1 MSNDKKIYSS
11 PQYRNL
17 NTKPGT
23 PDSNFSKIYPKDDGW
38 YTLDDN
44 GKEVKLSGGII
55 KEGNGDGST
64 LRSDSENLA
73 DGDCSTVS
81 GGYLN
86 TAKYLASTISG
97 GISNIVDSP
106 FSTIGGGIEN
116 EIKYSCSCGEGGGS
130 SILGGGFNTIDGS
143 VSSISGGYINS
154 IKGNSSF
161 IGGGG
166 CNTIVGYKSSILGG
180 ERNSI
185 RNSDSSSI
193 LGGFKNT
200 INGNYSYIL
209 GGENNTASSCCST
222 IINGFES
229 TVSHCGSTVIGSN
242 MVSVCEETTH
252 MNKIHLRD
260 SGSTT
265 SFNPVLVLDTADNN
279 MVKTRNMG
287 GLFAQTATGTDIT
300 GTSDESSLII
310 GGTGGTGYLIIP
322 ENGLQIGDSFTAKLG
337 GEIKALNNENLR
349 LRIKTNGSVILADS
363 GVYTFKGDVGQ
374 SGANSWDLDVSFT
387 IRSLGGTGSASI
399 SSGGTFSYN
408 QDANYVLEGISFHTL
423 NNTDFD
429 TTILNTLEI
438 TAEWGSANASN
449 SIFSEYFVLTKIY

>member
-55 KEGNGDGST
+55 KEGNGEQST
-64 LRSDSENLA
+64 LRSDSQNLA

-86 TAKYLASTISG
+86 IAKYLGSTISG

-116 EIKYSCSCGEGGGS
+116 EIKWCCCCGDGGGS
-130 SILGGGFNTIDGS
+130 SILGGGFNIIDGS

-154 IKGNSSF
+154 IKGDASF

-166 CNTIVGYKSSILGG
+166 RNTIVGFNSSILGG

-185 RNSDSSSI
+185 RNNDSSSI

-222 IINGFES
+222 IINGFGS

-242 MVSVCEETTH
+242 MVSVCVETTH
-252 MNKIHLRD
+252 MNKIHLKD
-260 SGSTT
+260 SDSTT
-265 SFNPVLVLDTADNN
+265 LFSPVLVLDTADNN

-300 GTSDESSLII
+300 NTTTETSLI
-310 GGTGGTGYLIIP
+310 TGGTGYLFVP
-322 ENGLQIGDSFTAKLG
+322 ANGFQIGDSFTARLG
-337 GEIKALNNENLR
+337 GHIKALNNETLR
-349 LRIKTNGSVILADS
+349 LRIKTNGNVILADS
-363 GVYTFKGDVGQ
+363 GVYTFKGDTGQ
-374 SGANSWDLDVSFT
+374 DATKFWDLDISFT
-387 IRSLGGTGSASI
+387 IRSLGGTGSAAI
-399 SSGGTFSYN
+399 SAGGTFNYN
-408 QDANYVLEGISFHTL
+408 QDANYVLEGISFNTL
-423 NNTDFD
+423 NSTDFD

-438 TAEWGSANASN
+438 TAEWGSANAAN